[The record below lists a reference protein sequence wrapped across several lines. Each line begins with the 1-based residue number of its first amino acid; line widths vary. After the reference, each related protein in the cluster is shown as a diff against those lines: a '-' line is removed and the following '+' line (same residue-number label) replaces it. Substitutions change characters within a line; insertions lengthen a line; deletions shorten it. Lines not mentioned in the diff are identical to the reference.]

1 MYKNM
6 LPIGSVVRIEGAV
19 RKLMV
24 IGRIATTEDED
35 MIYDYIGTPYP
46 EGVSASDEMFFFN
59 RDQIEELFFI
69 GFQDPEALAFQHD
82 VLDELDSSGTL
93 AKNVDLDDV
102 VGLFKGTGD
111 GDGH

>member
-69 GFQDPEALAFQHD
+69 GFQDPEALAFQRD
-82 VLDELDSSGTL
+82 VLDELGELTVENHRIVE
-93 AKNVDLDDV
+93 K
-102 VGLFKGTGD
+102 
-111 GDGH
+111 